1 MGEHLRKRVL
11 LREGHSEQRAQ
22 RMVDGIATFDKVLAC
37 HVLGDPLQSSYFCS
51 KAGLELPMGMPVR
64 IESHL
69 YELAR
74 SEAAV
79 EKRTIAG
86 QIEYWAM
93 VGRAALDNPDLPV
106 TFVAESLASMAE
118 PREQA
123 APFIPRTRKR

>member
-1 MGEHLRKRVL
+1 
-11 LREGHSEQRAQ
+11 
-22 RMVDGIATFDKVLAC
+22 
-37 HVLGDPLQSSYFCS
+37 
-51 KAGLELPMGMPVR
+51 MGMPVR

-74 SEAAV
+74 SEAAI

-123 APFIPRTRKR
+123 SAFMPRSRKP